1 MKLRNKK
8 VLLTGATGGIG
19 RSIALAL
26 ARQGASLLLA
36 GRNVV
41 ALEQQ
46 KCAMADSGVTI
57 ETVELDL
64 ASERMVD
71 QARNLLTRHP
81 DIDVLINGAGV
92 NHFLACD
99 DLSVNQLSSII
110 DINLKGT
117 LLLTT
122 AMLPALKQRPEAAIV
137 NIGST
142 FGSIGY
148 PGFSAYCA
156 SKFGVRGY
164 SEALRRELAAT
175 NVRVFYLAP
184 RATQTSMNEP
194 AVNAMN
200 KALGVAM
207 DDPVWV
213 SDQIVNAIERN
224 RFKLFLGW
232 PERLFVVINS
242 LFSNV
247 VDKALIKQLP
257 VIQSYLNKEA

>member
-8 VLLTGATGGIG
+8 VLLTGASGGIG
-19 RSIALAL
+19 QPIARALAE
-26 ARQGASLLLA
+26 QGTSLILA
-36 GRNVV
+36 GRNLS

-46 KCAMADSGVTI
+46 KAAMASSGVVI

-64 ASERMVD
+64 ASVHLLD
-71 QARNLLTRHP
+71 QVRDLLSRHP
-81 DIDVLINGAGV
+81 DIDVLINAAGV

-99 DLSVNQLSSII
+99 DVAVDQLSLII

-122 AMLPALKQRPEAAIV
+122 ALLPALQQRPEAAIV

-175 NVRVFYLAP
+175 NVSVFYLAP
-184 RATQTSMNEP
+184 RATQTTMNEQ
-194 AVNAMN
+194 AVNEMN
-200 KALGVAM
+200 QALGVTM
-207 DDPVWV
+207 DEPDWV
-213 SDQIVNAIERN
+213 AHQIVNAIERN

-232 PERLFVVINS
+232 PEKLFVFINS

-257 VIQSYLNKEA
+257 TIQRYLKKEA